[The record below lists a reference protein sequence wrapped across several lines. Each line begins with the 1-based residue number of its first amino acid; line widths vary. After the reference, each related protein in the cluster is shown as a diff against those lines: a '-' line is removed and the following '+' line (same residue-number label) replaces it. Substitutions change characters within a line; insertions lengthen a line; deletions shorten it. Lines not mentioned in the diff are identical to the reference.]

1 MGSEEPVV
9 VGQAEML
16 RCALCVSPLRVPLIE
31 GVVDT
36 EEERQSDPVEEPE
49 GDEDAH
55 ALLDESED

>member
-1 MGSEEPVV
+1 M
-9 VGQAEML
+9 VGQAETL
-16 RCALCVSPLRVPLIE
+16 HCALRVSPLRVPLIE